1 MRSFLLS
8 FLFLWTAASA
18 TAQDMT
24 LSPQTEI
31 TVLTCDSGAELY
43 SLFGHTAIRVHD
55 PGSDFDTVFNFG
67 AFDFSTPNF
76 YLKFVKGDLQYF
88 VTTSSYPEF
97 LYEYRY
103 LGRTV
108 YEQRL
113 NLTRPQK
120 EALCH
125 RLATILSSDERMYT
139 YKFIDR
145 NCTTMVVDLVENA
158 TGQPIS
164 LNIKDAGRTNR
175 DILYGYIRKK
185 FYANLGISIM
195 FGAKT
200 DEELYKVYLP
210 MQFLESLSKTR
221 RGGQPLAGPAVK
233 VVDGAAADDGFSI
246 WDNCFTYGLFLLLIV
261 LPKNRTVGLSWMM
274 LSGMLGIFLSLVGY
288 YSFHEELQLNY
299 NALLFNPL
307 FVPLTGCILLRKTGA
322 ARWLLYVSMGML
334 AVYFLY
340 MLNKPHLLLLA
351 PVMVVNGVL
360 MGRMLLRL
368 RSLPAVK

>member
-8 FLFLWTAASA
+8 LLFFWTVSSA
-18 TAQDMT
+18 TAQDVA

-43 SLFGHTAIRVHD
+43 SLFGHTAIRIHD
-55 PGSDFDTVFNFG
+55 PGTGFDQVFNFG

-113 NLTRPQK
+113 NLTQPQK
-120 EALCH
+120 ESICN
-125 RLATILSSDERMYT
+125 RLAAILSSDERMYT

-145 NCTTMVVDLVENA
+145 NCTTMVVDLVESA
-158 TGQPIS
+158 VGHPVS
-164 LNIKDAGRTNR
+164 LKIKDAGRTNR
-175 DILYGYIRKK
+175 DILYGYIQEK

-200 DEELYKVYLP
+200 DQELYKVYLP
-210 MQFLESLSKTR
+210 MQFLESLSKTER
-221 RGGQPLAGPAVK
+221 DGQPLAAPAEK
-233 VVDGAAADDGFSI
+233 IVDGRARDTGFSV
-246 WDNCFTYGLFLLLIV
+246 WDNCFTYGIILLLIV
-261 LPKNRTVGLSWMM
+261 LPKNRTVGLAWMA
-274 LSGMLGIFLSLVGY
+274 LSGFLGIFLSLVGY
-288 YSFHEELQLNY
+288 YSFHEELHLNY

-307 FVPLTGCILLRKTGA
+307 FAALVPCILLKKRETAK
-322 ARWLLYVSMGML
+322 WLLYLSAGML
-334 AVYFLY
+334 LVYFLY
-340 MLNKPHLLLLA
+340 MLNKPHFLLML
-351 PVMVVNGVL
+351 PVILVNGVL
-360 MGRMLLRL
+360 MGRMFRRL